1 MTPSTLLLKPG
12 RGCASGAKM
21 AKGSALCH
29 FLASGEASG
38 ERCSLERKEELLLKT
53 RGDLARID
61 SYTKLSIASLDS
73 PGRIGGLPAL
83 GGEAL
88 GDPTIGEAL
97 GDPTIARA
105 KGGQSQLQTAATR
118 AHERMRSS
126 ELKF

>member
-1 MTPSTLLLKPG
+1 
-12 RGCASGAKM
+12 M
-21 AKGSALCH
+21 AKGCALCH

-38 ERCSLERKEELLLKT
+38 ERCSLEQKEELLLKT
-53 RGDLARID
+53 RGDLARMD

-88 GDPTIGEAL
+88 GDPTIARATALGGEAL